1 MGRMIKKWFSKLGQA
16 KVVDL
21 DNDGKIE
28 SLADEVQGLTFRF
41 KTMVEQI
48 QSVNEKLNDIAR
60 EEHLKAEQA
69 QARIKEANKQ
79 MEQNLKL
86 QEKLSDF
93 IV

>member
-48 QSVNEKLNDIAR
+48 QTVNDKLLNIADEEKI
-60 EEHLKAEQA
+60 KAEE
-69 QARIKEANKQ
+69 ARKRIEEVNKQ
-79 MEQNLKL
+79 LEQNVKL